1 VVALGP
7 EMSPKGGKEKRYER
21 KKKKKGNFFLLIYIY
36 LKNIYN

>member
-21 KKKKKGNFFLLIYIY
+21 KKKEKREFYIF
-36 LKNIYN
+36 